1 MFVRGQRMNF
11 RMAKM
16 DDLPQLKVVYE
27 KIIEEMNCN
36 NIKIWDEIYP
46 LLHMIQDF
54 LIPLFFQ
61 ELLKIIME

>member
-16 DDLPQLKVVYE
+16 DDLPEFKVVYE
-27 KIIEEMNCN
+27 KIIEEMNYN
-36 NIKIWDEIYP
+36 NIDIWDEIYP

>member
-16 DDLPQLKVVYE
+16 DDLPQLKVVYK
-27 KIIEEMNCN
+27 KIIEEMNYN
-36 NIKIWDEIYP
+36 NIDIWDEIYP
-46 LLHMIQDF
+46 LLHMIQDL
-54 LIPLFFQ
+54 LIQLFFQ

>member
-1 MFVRGQRMNF
+1 MNF

-46 LLHMIQDF
+46 LLHMI
-54 LIPLFFQ
+54 
-61 ELLKIIME
+61 

>member
-1 MFVRGQRMNF
+1 MGNLRRDMMNF

-36 NIKIWDEIYP
+36 NIEIWNEIIDDN
-46 LLHMIQDF
+46 LTLHEYGFERQV
-54 LIPLFFQ
+54 LI
-61 ELLKIIME
+61 

>member
-1 MFVRGQRMNF
+1 MGNLRRDMMNF

-36 NIKIWDEIYP
+36 NIHIWDEIYV
-46 LLHMIQDF
+46 HYMNTA
-54 LIPLFFQ
+54 
-61 ELLKIIME
+61 LKDKY